1 MDVVWKILATLAL
14 VVLNAFFV
22 AAEFAAVSARQSRLE
37 QLARTSVLARLSLR
51 IKRRL
56 DLYLSGC
63 QLGVTLASLG
73 LGAVLQPA
81 VTPLI
86 APLLLGFSVELKA
99 KIALTIALAISTTL
113 HIVIGEQ
120 APKYWSI
127 QVADRILPAIAAPLV
142 VFTAIFYPLIALLNR
157 LTNGLLSAVGVKV
170 RPGLHGELPHTE
182 DELRA
187 LLVHSVAVGSIDKGE
202 GKLLKS
208 AFEFAERRT
217 RQIMTPRTN
226 VDYLLLGQPVREILQ
241 TVQKTQYT
249 RLPICDGDLDH
260 VIGLAHMKDLF
271 NHLKL
276 VPGRL
281 RFADATTPAGEA
293 IAIAD
298 GLPGSELHVI
308 GSGDIDLK
316 QIRRDV
322 LFVPESLPLPKLLH
336 QFQTQ
341 QVHMAVVVDEYG
353 ATQGI
358 VTLEDVLEELVGEIG
373 DEFDPISPGDFVPD
387 KDGYRT
393 SGLLPLHELKERL
406 GITGVDTPDVDTI
419 NGYVVQQL
427 ERWPRVGDMVEL
439 GNYQIRVV
447 TIQQKRVGQVT
458 IRPLPAAP
466 TPSADAKSQ

>member
-1 MDVVWKILATLAL
+1 MDILWKILATLAL
-14 VVLNAFFV
+14 IAMNGFFV
-22 AAEFAAVSARQSRLE
+22 AAEFAAVTSRRTHLE
-37 QLARTSVLARLSLR
+37 QQARTSFLASLSLQ
-51 IKRRL
+51 IKKQL

-63 QLGVTLASLG
+63 QLGITLASLG
-73 LGAVLQPA
+73 LGAVLKPA
-81 VTPLI
+81 VLPLI
-86 APLLLGFSVELKA
+86 EPFLRDVGPELRDR
-99 KIALTIALAISTTL
+99 IALALALAFSTIL
-113 HIVIGEQ
+113 HIIIGEQ

-127 QVADRILPAIAAPLV
+127 QFADRILPAIAPPLML
-142 VFTAIFYPLIALLNR
+142 FTLVFYPLIALLNR
-157 LTNGLLSAVGVKV
+157 CTGALLAGVGVKV

-182 DELRA
+182 EELRA
-187 LLVHSVAVGSIDKGE
+187 LLVHAVSAGSIEKGE
-202 GKLLKS
+202 GKLLTS
-208 AFEFAERRT
+208 AFEFAQRRT

-281 RFADATTPAGEA
+281 RFADGTTPEGEA
-293 IAIAD
+293 VAIAG

-308 GSGDIDLK
+308 VSGDIDLK

-373 DEFDPISPGDFVPD
+373 DEFDPILPGDFVAE
-387 KDGYRT
+387 KDGYRA
-393 SGLLPLHELKERL
+393 SGLMPLHELK
-406 GITGVDTPDVDTI
+406 
-419 NGYVVQQL
+419 
-427 ERWPRVGDMVEL
+427 
-439 GNYQIRVV
+439 
-447 TIQQKRVGQVT
+447 
-458 IRPLPAAP
+458 
-466 TPSADAKSQ
+466 